1 MQVKPRLLWSA
12 PCPGVGRDYYGQ
24 DSKPLWLGLQ
34 DPYTSERTIA
44 ACPHR
49 VKEPLQLPL
58 PDQTPNAPLA
68 PTHML
73 LGRPNPV
80 LERCLRVSGRQ
91 RAGQLMRLAFLGS
104 MLGVVVVGLVLVPG
118 LSGEVDPRS
127 LAASGGRLLDLV
139 ATLQVAAACIFT
151 PLAMAAALQR
161 DADPVAWD
169 VQRTTPLPPWRAV
182 SGLLAGRLIPVLVLV
197 LASLPGLMLLRLVGG
212 VPLQAVLSS
221 TAIAA
226 AVACI
231 SAAVA
236 IGFASARLG
245 ARPSIIAYLVVVAVV
260 LGATWGLDAAL
271 APPVDAS
278 GRQSLTIFT
287 SLNPFLVLEAQLR
300 PGGIAPSDGWWTGA
314 PLRSFMLVSMCVF
327 AMCWLTALLL
337 SNRDGHMRVRP
348 TGATRAPRPIGR
360 HPIAWRESSGRPY
373 AALSDTIRWV
383 LSVMILGCGLALTFT
398 AEHDTTARAL
408 LSTMLTTT
416 SGGLLAIGVLLA
428 SSAIAR
434 ERDDRTLDL
443 LLTTPLKPAHY
454 LRGKLFGLV
463 RLVWPPTAAIMLVAA
478 TASLVMWVIPADN
491 TAAPTSTTLLPGGL
505 AAFAMSL
512 PGVLCLGI
520 TIGLSW
526 SVRSRQ
532 WTVAAAI
539 SLIVS
544 GIVVIGVAGFAMGT
558 YADLSTLGPVL
569 LGLNPL
575 TSAGPALDP
584 TGWFSSVD
592 AHANVGLLIGGAVGG
607 VAWLIA
613 AWVVLKTTS
622 QSFTPTVRRLAGLD

>member
-1 MQVKPRLLWSA
+1 
-12 PCPGVGRDYYGQ
+12 
-24 DSKPLWLGLQ
+24 
-34 DPYTSERTIA
+34 
-44 ACPHR
+44 
-49 VKEPLQLPL
+49 
-58 PDQTPNAPLA
+58 
-68 PTHML
+68 ML

-91 RAGQLMRLAFLGS
+91 RAGQLMRLGFLGS
-104 MLGVVVVGLVLVPG
+104 MLCVVIVGLVLVPG
-118 LSGEVDPRS
+118 LSGEVDPRA
-127 LAASGGRLLDLV
+127 LAAGGGRLLDLV
-139 ATLQVAAACIFT
+139 ATLQVAAACILT

-169 VQRTTPLPPWRAV
+169 VQRTTPLSPWRAV
-182 SGLLAGRLIPVLVLV
+182 SGLLAGRLTPVLVLV
-197 LASLPGLMLLRLVGG
+197 LATLPSLLLLRLVGG

-231 SAAVA
+231 GAVVA
-236 IGFASARLG
+236 IMFAAARLG
-245 ARPSIIAYLVVVAVV
+245 ARPSIIAYLVVVAIV
-260 LGATWGLDAAL
+260 LGATWGLDAAIA
-271 APPVDAS
+271 APIDAS
-278 GRQSLTIFT
+278 GRQSLTMFT

-300 PGGIAPSDGWWTGA
+300 PGGIAPSDGWWTGD
-314 PLRSFMLVSMCVF
+314 PLRSFMLMSICVF
-327 AMCWLTALLL
+327 AICWLAALLL
-337 SNRDGHMRVRP
+337 STRDGHMRVRS
-348 TGATRAPRPIGR
+348 TGAIRAPRPIGR

-373 AALSDTIRWV
+373 AAASDTIRWV
-383 LSVMILGCGLALTFT
+383 LAVVILGGGLTLTFT
-398 AEHDTTARAL
+398 AEHDATARAL
-408 LSTMLTTT
+408 FSTMLTATA
-416 SGGLLAIGVLLA
+416 GGLLAIGVLLA

-443 LLTTPLKPAHY
+443 LLTTPLEPADY
-454 LRGKLFGLV
+454 LRGKLLGLV

-491 TAAPTSTTLLPGGL
+491 AASPTATALLPGGL

-544 GIVVIGVAGFAMGT
+544 GVVVVGVAGFAIGV
-558 YADLSTLGPVL
+558 YADVSGLGPVL

-575 TSAGPALDP
+575 TCAGPALDP
-584 TGWFSSVD
+584 SGWFSPVD
-592 AHANVGLLIGGAVGG
+592 TNSNMGLVIGGAVGG
-607 VAWLIA
+607 VAWLIS
-613 AWVVLKTTS
+613 AWAVLKTTS